1 MILPPQIRE
10 KIAFRDVIGYDS
22 IKNELLVI
30 SDMFLYKGLYDQIG
44 ATLPHGVLIKGEPG
58 LGKTL
63 LANCFIKACEC
74 TNYLI
79 RNDCSYDNLVKNI
92 TKVFE
97 SASKEADRGKS
108 CIIFFDDLDKFAEG
122 TEDEDK
128 KIFVNIQSLMESI
141 KGKRIL
147 ILATVNNIDKI
158 PASLYRSGRFDKIFD
173 LSVPSLKDA
182 ISIIKYYLSKKKV
195 SPFLNYDDVAKMVKY
210 QSCASLETLI
220 NNSAIRAKYNRRNEI
235 TMEDIVLSY
244 VGKELNYLKDDEGEK
259 VKKSDEDEN
268 MVALHEAGHVAV
280 FEILVP
286 NSIGFAHVFDESEG
300 TTRLCKSVN
309 RRPLLLLGALAG
321 KAACELFDKGRVA
334 SGCDNDLMK
343 AYHLISDGI
352 KNNATLGYQSLFD
365 HDFDSQTSE
374 ISLYQNEAVVRAE
387 LQRNDFLVKD
397 ILMKNK
403 EFLFKIRD
411 VLLKKKYILF
421 SDIQNIKKKTKIVPY
436 TIY

>member
-1 MILPPQIRE
+1 M
-10 KIAFRDVIGYDS
+10 DS
-22 IKNELLVI
+22 IKE
-30 SDMFLYKGLYDQIG
+30 
-44 ATLPHGVLIKGEPG
+44 
-58 LGKTL
+58 
-63 LANCFIKACEC
+63 
-74 TNYLI
+74 
-79 RNDCSYDNLVKNI
+79 
-92 TKVFE
+92 
-97 SASKEADRGKS
+97 
-108 CIIFFDDLDKFAEG
+108 
-122 TEDEDK
+122 
-128 KIFVNIQSLMESI
+128 
-141 KGKRIL
+141 KRVL
-147 ILATVNNIDKI
+147 ILATVNNINKI

-182 ISIIKYYLSKKKV
+182 MSIIKYYLSKKKV

-235 TMEDIVLSY
+235 TMEDIVLTY
-244 VGKELNYLKDDEGEK
+244 VGKELSCLKDDEGENDK
-259 VKKSDEDEN
+259 TSDEDEN
-268 MVALHEAGHVAV
+268 MVALHEAGHIAT
-280 FEILVP
+280 FEILIP

-300 TTRLCKSVN
+300 TTRLCK
-309 RRPLLLLGALAG
+309 
-321 KAACELFDKGRVA
+321 DVA

-343 AYHLISDGI
+343 AYHLINDGI

-365 HDFDSQTSE
+365 QEFDSQISE

-403 EFLFKIRD
+403 EFLFRIRD

-421 SDIQNIKKKTKIVPY
+421 SDIQNIKKDTKIVPY